1 MNEEFIS
8 TKQALKIFELG
19 FDEPCLKYCW
29 NHRTFSQWSCKSA
42 IENLFHRQKNFFENK
57 KLFTISVPTY
67 SQTFKWF
74 NQKYKDLLLK
84 NYGKIPHFTIIQNL
98 IIDLNTVDLSYDL
111 YDKHNSKNALIIAHG
126 LFGSKQNW
134 RSVAK
139 RINEYTQQK
148 VFFCY

>member
-29 NHRTFSQWSCKSA
+29 NDRTFSQWSCKSA
-42 IENLFHRQKNFFENK
+42 RENLKHRQKDFFENK
-57 KLFTISVPTY
+57 KLFTISIPTY

-98 IIDLNTVDLSYDL
+98 IIDLNCEIEEAESLCVD
-111 YDKHNSKNALIIAHG
+111 KLIDIVEKS
-126 LFGSKQNW
+126 LVVSEK
-134 RSVAK
+134 
-139 RINEYTQQK
+139 
-148 VFFCY
+148 